1 MTKLSLRGLKDT
13 EANKGPAQDLDIMD
27 EDWETVSEWS
37 DIEDGAKTRTCN
49 ADNRNYL
56 PKQEMPMFDN
66 SAINDARRKFF
77 TDMEKEPQQL
87 NHAGYVKY
95 TAAMIELD
103 RIMDRHQK
111 TLETGEFRRMSRKEK
126 AKWEK
131 TASKEASDKMEGLFA
146 LHPTRG
152 SLEKHQRERVCG
164 DIKREDPELKPF
176 PGWNVSIKWNSPFSS
191 QGSQSKNNSGDA
203 ASASSGSFCEVS
215 HEESESLDSQ
225 FEILNICKDD
235 K

>member
-1 MTKLSLRGLKDT
+1 MTNLNLQGLKDP
-13 EANKGPAQDLDIMD
+13 EANRRQVQNLDIMD
-27 EDWETVSEWS
+27 DDWETVSEWS
-37 DIEDGAKTRTCN
+37 DVEDEAKTRTCN
-49 ADNRNYL
+49 PN
-56 PKQEMPMFDN
+56 ETPMFDN

-103 RIMDRHQK
+103 RIMDKHQK

-152 SLEKHQRERVCG
+152 SLENHQNERLYK

-176 PGWNVSIKWNSPFSS
+176 PGWNVSITWNSPFSS

-215 HEESESLDSQ
+215 REESESLDSQ
-225 FEILNICKDD
+225 FEILNVCKDD